1 MAAYVFDGALL
12 GKLPRKDALRR
23 AGLMIEKCTYGQPYD
38 QCVEST

>member
-1 MAAYVFDGALL
+1 MAAYVFDGSLL

-23 AGLMIEKCTYGQPYD
+23 AGLMMCTYGQPYD